1 MAYNGFML
9 LVYQNE
15 TNIAIWKYIS
25 LFVGSDLR
33 VQFWLCL
40 TIGNAKQNGWSA
52 VSKLTYGSFTNGV
65 TLCYPK
71 SSLKEFSI
79 SHKHFGI
86 NPFTK
91 GPSCWTLP
99 FWCPIFLEH
108 PIWKHRFSLPL
119 PPAVASPSASNF
131 CRGTW
136 KVYQQT
142 CGVHRTF
149 HVAFIPQKPTK
160 PIKFYDL
167 TYIRLKNP
175 WFYDLTY
182 IILYLC
188 SRNTC

>member
-1 MAYNGFML
+1 MEIHLAFC
-9 LVYQNE
+9 
-15 TNIAIWKYIS
+15 WKWPTS
-25 LFVGSDLR
+25 
-33 VQFWLCL
+33 
-40 TIGNAKQNGWSA
+40 TILAVSYDRKRQKNGWSA

-86 NPFTK
+86 NPFMK

-108 PIWKHRFSLPL
+108 PIWKQRFSLPL

-136 KVYQQT
+136 KVYHQNPT
-142 CGVHRTF
+142 NMRRSLWFPCGF
-149 HVAFIPQKPTK
+149 HPTK
-160 PIKFYDL
+160 THLKTHQILRFDL
-167 TYIRLKNP
+167 YPT
-175 WFYDLTY
+175 
-182 IILYLC
+182 
-188 SRNTC
+188 